1 VLCIREYLVSGIFA
15 AIAGDFAAG
24 LNLVFE
30 TSVNDFALSPADATA
45 RITFNADGTCSYLGD
60 GVLTGG
66 WFTPGVTPV
75 GWSVRRT
82 INSGALQTDAGAGWL
97 ALSSGRSFGCQ
108 ETASGARTANVT
120 FEFSPDG
127 GTTVVG
133 SRSTTFTADV
143 EI

>member
-1 VLCIREYLVSGIFA
+1 MMAAAASG
-15 AIAGDFAAG
+15 GPG

-30 TSVNDFALSPADATA
+30 TAIADFTVSPADATA

-60 GVLTGG
+60 GTLVGG
-66 WFTPGVTPV
+66 WFTPGVTPT

-108 ETASGARTANVT
+108 ETGVGSRVASVT

-127 GTTVVG
+127 GTTILG
-133 SRSTTFTADV
+133 SRSVSFSADV
-143 EI
+143 EL